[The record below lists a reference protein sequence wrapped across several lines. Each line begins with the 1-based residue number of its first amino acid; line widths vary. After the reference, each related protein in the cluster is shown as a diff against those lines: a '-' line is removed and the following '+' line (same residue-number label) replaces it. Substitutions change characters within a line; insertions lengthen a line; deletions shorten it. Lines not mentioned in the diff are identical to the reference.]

1 MQTNFLRSVMI
12 NGLILGTLFSVN
24 FLMSA
29 SGLAFM
35 SLLSLV
41 LMVVIIAVMYKLT
54 VRFRDT
60 ESNNVISYRVSF
72 SYILLSFFFASLIS
86 SAVKFVFFKY
96 IQPDYLE
103 QAMEQSFQLLETMKM
118 PNMDEAL
125 EQMDKMMKPANM
137 ALQFIWLNTF
147 MGTVV
152 ALVMSAFVKKEK
164 SIFE

>member
-1 MQTNFLRSVMI
+1 MI

-41 LMVVIIAVMYKLT
+41 LMVVIVFVMFKL
-54 VRFRDT
+54 VVKFRDT
-60 ESNNVISYRVSF
+60 ESDAVISYRVSF

-103 QAMEQSFQLLETMKM
+103 QAMEQSYQLLETMKM

-125 EQMDKMMKPANM
+125 EQMDEMMKPANM

-147 MGTVV
+147 MGVVV